1 MAEPR
6 FKSRITKNQDLS
18 FSEIPKCLTVQ
29 SVSSKEIRTLALHTM
44 INQGKNIFYNA
55 EIKLRQLSRYLKTK
69 INLRELCKNQM
80 WQMES
85 FTRGLK

>member
-29 SVSSKEIRTLALHTM
+29 SVSSKEIRTLVLHTM
-44 INQGKNIFYNA
+44 IN
-55 EIKLRQLSRYLKTK
+55 
-69 INLRELCKNQM
+69 
-80 WQMES
+80 
-85 FTRGLK
+85 

>member
-1 MAEPR
+1 M
-6 FKSRITKNQDLS
+6 SYSTKYKQQRNQNTGLPHNDL
-18 FSEIPKCLTVQ
+18 L
-29 SVSSKEIRTLALHTM
+29 
-44 INQGKNIFYNA
+44 GKNIFYNT

-85 FTRGLK
+85 FTRGGLNY